1 MLALLVQM
9 LIPVSLMLIIFGSRC
24 LMHFLEHQRKLIRE
38 SGPSSSPGAGFETRA
53 DRVNEV
59 CADFVRLLLGRM
71 AQRVPTMITLQ
82 KITRDHGEEKFGEFR
97 SSIIGMLDNTRYEQS
112 ILTTAKELLANTK
125 FEQVSK
131 LHRGQTRAIG
141 KVEVWDPS
149 QSDARESNSEMDATT
164 RLFCN
169 YAAASS
175 GCSKEIHKV

>member
-1 MLALLVQM
+1 M
-9 LIPVSLMLIIFGSRC
+9 
-24 LMHFLEHQRKLIRE
+24 
-38 SGPSSSPGAGFETRA
+38 
-53 DRVNEV
+53 NEV

-141 KVEVWDPS
+141 KVEVWDPL
-149 QSDARESNSEMDATT
+149 QSDARERSNSEMDATT
-164 RLFCN
+164 RLSAIMLQRLRAARKRSAKSRGSTFQLFQKTRSFQDDGEEDAIGHLTLAAHN
-169 YAAASS
+169 YSS
-175 GCSKEIHKV
+175 KILLHKA